1 MLFRDVRALQQRRK
15 FRRKSPS
22 SIGEAVERVVYT
34 ISPVLDNNLTVA
46 CKQKAIR
53 VLSIQ
58 KEGKKILK
66 TKDFLTGYK
75 IERGEKLA

>member
-1 MLFRDVRALQQRRK
+1 M
-15 FRRKSPS
+15 
-22 SIGEAVERVVYT
+22 
-34 ISPVLDNNLTVA
+34 DNNLTVA
-46 CKQKAIR
+46 CQQKAIR

-75 IERGEKLA
+75 IEQGEKLV